1 MVMLVLAAWAVWAV
15 LKDKVSAS
23 PRLLALLV
31 PTMALPYIANTTGW
45 IFTEIG
51 RVPWIVFGL
60 MTLEQGVSI
69 AVTAG
74 EVLFSLVVFTLV
86 YAALIVANVYL
97 LRKYATAGLAGPES
111 SEPTPEA
118 APAEA

>member
-1 MVMLVLAAWAVWAV
+1 VF
-15 LKDKVSAS
+15 KEKVGTS

-31 PTMALPYIANTTGW
+31 PAMALPYIANSTGW

-60 MTLEQGVSI
+60 MTLEQGVSL

-74 EVLFSLVVFTLV
+74 EVLLSLVAFTLV

-97 LRKYATAGLAGPES
+97 LRKYARAGLGA
-111 SEPTPEA
+111 PEA
-118 APAEA
+118 REPALDPAPVEA